1 MNDISGQPVIIE
13 VAVNGA
19 KTRAQQPHVPLT
31 PAEVAA
37 DEIAC
42 IDAGATII
50 HNHTG
55 DPVIG
60 GSGAHDAAPYEEAW
74 RAVLA
79 ERPNAILY
87 PTMAGGGA
95 HTTVEERYGHIVALA
110 GANVLGMGLVD
121 PGTTNMGRAD
131 EDGLPT
137 GEITYQNT
145 YADARYMIDT
155 CRDLA
160 VGISISIFEPGFLR
174 VVLAYHRA
182 GRLPPGAMVKL
193 YFGSGGLLSF
203 GLPPTVPSL
212 DAYLAMLEGTDLPW
226 LVSAH
231 GGGDVVACGL
241 ARAAMERGGHVQV
254 GLEPFGGPRTP
265 TNVELIEEAVEVA
278 RQLGRP
284 IATADQTAEILG
296 LPQYPIVPR
305 PRG

>member
-1 MNDISGQPVIIE
+1 MNDLSGQPVIIE
-13 VAVNGA
+13 VAVNGG
-19 KTRAQQPHVPLT
+19 KRREQQPHVPLT

-55 DPVIG
+55 DPVMG
-60 GSGAHDAAPYEEAW
+60 GSGAHDPAPYEEAW

-87 PTMAGGGA
+87 PTMAGGGV
-95 HTTVEERYGHIVALA
+95 HTNVEQRYGHVRALVA
-110 GANVLGMGLVD
+110 ANVLGLGLVD
-121 PGTTNMGRAD
+121 PGTTNMGGLDA
-131 EDGLPT
+131 DGLPRAVDR
-137 GEITYQNT
+137 TYQNT
-145 YADARYMIDT
+145 YADVRYMMEA
-155 CRDLA
+155 CRELG
-160 VGISISIFEPGFLR
+160 VGLSISIFEPGYLR

-182 GRLPPGAMVKL
+182 GALPPGAIVKL
-193 YFGSGGLLSF
+193 YFGSAGFSF
-203 GLPPTVPSL
+203 GLPPTIPSL
-212 DAYLAMLEGTDLPW
+212 EAYLAMLEGTDLPW

-231 GGGDVVACGL
+231 AGGDVVRCGL

-265 TNVELIEEAVEVA
+265 SNVELIAEAVEVA
-278 RQLGRP
+278 RELGRP

-296 LPQYPIVPR
+296 LQRYPIVPV
-305 PRG
+305 

>member
-1 MNDISGQPVIIE
+1 MNDLSGQPVIIE

-19 KTRAQQPHVPLT
+19 KRREQQPHVPLT

-55 DPVIG
+55 DPVMG
-60 GSGAHDAAPYEEAW
+60 GSGAHDPAPYEEAW

-95 HTTVEERYGHIVALA
+95 DTDVEERYGHVRALA
-110 GANVLGMGLVD
+110 AANVLGLGLVD
-121 PGTTNMGRAD
+121 PGTTNMGGLDA
-131 EDGLPT
+131 DGLPRAVDR
-137 GEITYQNT
+137 TYQNT
-145 YADARYMIDT
+145 YADVRYMMEA
-155 CRDLA
+155 CRELG
-160 VGISISIFEPGFLR
+160 VGLSISIFEPGYLR

-182 GRLPPGAMVKL
+182 GALPPGAMVKL
-193 YFGSGGLLSF
+193 YFGSAEFSF

-231 GGGDVVACGL
+231 AGGDVVRCGL

-265 TNVELIEEAVEVA
+265 TNVELIAEAVEVA
-278 RQLGRP
+278 RELGRP
-284 IATADQTAEILG
+284 IATADQTAGILG
-296 LPQYPIVPR
+296 LQRYPIVPV
-305 PRG
+305 